1 MEFERAEAY
10 ILDRLRIGL
19 ADSLYYHGLHHTL
32 DVTQAA
38 SALAEE
44 EGITEKEDLILL
56 KTASL
61 YHDCGFLYAYQGHEA
76 ESCRI
81 AEEVLPDFGYN
92 AIQIAKIAG
101 MIMATKLPQS
111 PQTHLEQI
119 ICDADLDY
127 LGRED
132 YRPVAET
139 LFQEL
144 KKREL
149 IEDPAAWIET
159 QIRFL
164 ETHQYWTAASRKK
177 RETLKQQH
185 LEHLKKSVGR

>member
-10 ILDRLRIGL
+10 ILDRLRTGL

-32 DVTQAA
+32 DVTRAA

-44 EGITEKEDLILL
+44 EGITGQDELVLL

-61 YHDCGFLYAYQGHEA
+61 YHDCGFLHAYQGHEA

-81 AEEVLPDFGYN
+81 AEEVLPEFRYN
-92 AIQIAKIAG
+92 SMQIARITG

-111 PQTHLEQI
+111 PQTHLERI

-127 LGRED
+127 LGRDD
-132 YRPVAET
+132 YWPVAET

-149 IEDPAAWIET
+149 IENPAAWIAT
-159 QIRFL
+159 QIGFL
-164 ETHQYWTAASRKK
+164 ETHQYWTESARKK
-177 RETLKQQH
+177 REALKQQH
-185 LEHLKKSVGR
+185 LQHLKKSVA

>member
-1 MEFERAEAY
+1 MEFDRAKAY
-10 ILDRLRIGL
+10 ILERLRADL

-44 EGITEKEDLILL
+44 EGISKHEDLILL

-61 YHDCGFLYAYQGHEA
+61 YHDCGFLYVYQGHEA

-81 AEEVLPDFGYN
+81 AAEVLPDFGYN
-92 AIQIAKIAG
+92 SEQIAEIVG

-132 YRPVAET
+132 YWPVAET

-149 IEDPAAWIET
+149 IRDPAAWIET

-164 ETHQYWTAASRKK
+164 EAHQYWTASARKK
-177 RETLKQQH
+177 REAVKQQH
-185 LEHLKKSVGR
+185 IEHLRKSVPR

>member
-10 ILDRLRIGL
+10 ILDRLRTGL

-32 DVTQAA
+32 DVAQAA

-44 EGITEKEDLILL
+44 EGISENEDLILL

-81 AEEVLPDFGYN
+81 AAEVLPDFGYKSE
-92 AIQIAKIAG
+92 QIAEIVG
-101 MIMATKLPQS
+101 MITATKLPQS

-132 YRPVAET
+132 YWPVAET

-144 KKREL
+144 KKRGL
-149 IEDPAAWIET
+149 IEDPAAWIAT

-164 ETHQYWTAASRKK
+164 ETHQYWTASARKK
-177 RETLKQQH
+177 RDALKQQH
-185 LEHLKKSVGR
+185 LDRLSKSVGR